1 MDPKVMKRK
10 GLAYK
15 AVNSFLIAFAIGVVL
30 GCAAPAVQGT
40 PLTWESF
47 GWALW
52 QGTLV
57 GGIVGFVLPI
67 PRILEFYFEN
77 LHVGIGLGRK
87 IVTDMVLATI
97 FAIVM
102 GFYFTASNTGFET
115 FMTDAG
121 PVTFMNRM
129 MNGFEILWAY
139 IFVGAFVAGPI
150 CAALATKITGFDPE
164 AAAAA
169 AAAASKEPPASH

>member
-1 MDPKVMKRK
+1 MDPQTMKRK
-10 GLAYK
+10 GLAYRI
-15 AVNSFLIAFAIGVVL
+15 VNSFLIAFAVGAIL
-30 GCAAPAVQGT
+30 GCAAPAIQGT

-47 GWALW
+47 GWALL

-57 GGIVGFVLPI
+57 GGVVGSVLPI
-67 PRILEFYFEN
+67 PKILGFYFEK
-77 LHVGIGLGRK
+77 VGATSKIGQK
-87 IVTDMVLATI
+87 FVTDIVLATV

-102 GFYFTASNTGFET
+102 GFYFTAVNTGFDT

-129 MNGFEILWAY
+129 MSSFAPVWAY
-139 IFVGAFVAGPI
+139 IFVGAFLTGPI
-150 CAALATKITGFDPE
+150 CAALATKITGFDPG

-169 AAAASKEPPASH
+169 AKEDDPKE